1 MSHLPLPVDVPVSS
15 ATRTLFT
22 ATGTSILWDTTI
34 IQVVE
39 LDDLCQVKRLQ
50 ALSFVGEAVVDVTT
64 FEDTVFILTG
74 VSTNAVWKRVWKRR
88 ILMEWYDSERQVC
101 EYAVRAYRV
110 PGCSQIG
117 DKLVVG
123 DHGVHARIS
132 AGPGRVFVEV
142 IGNECVASFWT
153 IPNGTESRW
162 MPLYREIT
170 WDPNIIARQ
179 LGFRDA
185 QEEAEAIQKGAVQ
198 NDRSD
203 ETDEE
208 TLAYVFLSDSWVVRL
223 RDSADVGGELEFH
236 IEVFEIPSVAA
247 GTGPAVAATTLLT
260 STVFLLTAGTE
271 PTQASLTTERRSS
284 DPQFLTICIHNT
296 GNSYVT
302 IVDFKKLVDAVST
315 CASMSEGESTPLA
328 CYSSLEMD
336 GRTPDT
342 PFVTHTNKGLAPTV
356 AHNTLMFPALDI
368 DRTSA
373 FPDVPLLRFMR
384 FTEVGRPPKIINV
397 QIKYLIHVDD
407 LLGGFEGQ
415 TPYFAAPWVL
425 SWDGEQT
432 LCIVFRG
439 TGHRSLEEARNSRVW
454 YIRFSDE
461 IKEELR

>member
-74 VSTNAVWKRVWKRR
+74 VSTNAVWKRSVTVLVLTKMAHYKNRVWKRR

-132 AGPGRVFVEV
+132 AGPRRVIVEV
-142 IGNECVASFWT
+142 IGNE
-153 IPNGTESRW
+153 
-162 MPLYREIT
+162 
-170 WDPNIIARQ
+170 Q
-179 LGFRDA
+179 LGFRNA

-208 TLAYVFLSDSWVVRL
+208 TLAYIFLSDSWVVRL

-284 DPQFLTICIHNT
+284 DPQFITICIHNT
-296 GNSYVT
+296 VSGNSYVT

-336 GRTPDT
+336 GWTPDT

-356 AHNTLMFPALDI
+356 AHKTLMFPALDI

-384 FTEVGRPPKIINV
+384 FTEVGRSPKIINV

-439 TGHRSLEEARNSRVW
+439 TGHHSLEEARNSRVW

-461 IKEELR
+461 IKEELG

>member
-39 LDDLCQVKRLQ
+39 LDDLGQVKRLQ

-64 FEDTVFILTG
+64 FEDTVFILTS
-74 VSTNAVWKRVWKRR
+74 VSTNAVWKRSVTVLVLTKMAHHKNRVWKRR

-132 AGPGRVFVEV
+132 AGPGRLLVEV
-142 IGNECVASFWT
+142 VGNE
-153 IPNGTESRW
+153 
-162 MPLYREIT
+162 
-170 WDPNIIARQ
+170 Q

-185 QEEAEAIQKGAVQ
+185 QEEAEAIQKGTVQ

-208 TLAYVFLSDSWVVRL
+208 TLAYVFLSDSWIVRL
-223 RDSADVGGELEFH
+223 RDSADAGGELEFH

-260 STVFLLTAGTE
+260 STVFLLTVGTE
-271 PTQASLTTERRSS
+271 PTQGSLTTERRSS

-296 GNSYVT
+296 VSGNSYVT
-302 IVDFKKLVDAVST
+302 IVDFKKLVDAVSI

-356 AHNTLMFPALDI
+356 AHKTLMFPALDI

-384 FTEVGRPPKIINV
+384 FTEVGRPPTIINV
-397 QIKYLIHVDD
+397 QIKYLIQVDD

-439 TGHRSLEEARNSRVW
+439 TGHHSLEEARNSRVW

-461 IKEELR
+461 IKEELK

>member
-1 MSHLPLPVDVPVSS
+1 MSHLPLPIDVPVSS

-64 FEDTVFILTG
+64 FEDTVFILTS
-74 VSTNAVWKRVWKRR
+74 VSTNAAWKRSVKVLVLTKMAHHKNRVWKRR
-88 ILMEWYDSERQVC
+88 ILREWYDSERQVC

-117 DKLVVG
+117 DKLVVD

-132 AGPGRVFVEV
+132 AGPGRVIVEV
-142 IGNECVASFWT
+142 IGNE
-153 IPNGTESRW
+153 
-162 MPLYREIT
+162 
-170 WDPNIIARQ
+170 Q

-185 QEEAEAIQKGAVQ
+185 QEEAEAIQKGTVQ

-223 RDSADVGGELEFH
+223 RDSAYVGGELKFH

-260 STVFLLTAGTE
+260 STVFLLTVGTE

-284 DPQFLTICIHNT
+284 APQFLTICIHNT

-315 CASMSEGESTPLA
+315 CASMSEGEGNPLA
-328 CYSSLEMD
+328 CYSNLEMD
-336 GRTPDT
+336 GQTPDT
-342 PFVTHTNKGLAPTV
+342 PFVIHTNKGLAPTV
-356 AHNTLMFPALDI
+356 AHKTLMFPALDL

-384 FTEVGRPPKIINV
+384 FTEV
-397 QIKYLIHVDD
+397 KYLIQADD

-415 TPYFAAPWVL
+415 KSYLAAPWVL
-425 SWDGEQT
+425 SWDGEQI
-432 LCIVFRG
+432 LCVVFRG

-461 IKEELR
+461 IREELK